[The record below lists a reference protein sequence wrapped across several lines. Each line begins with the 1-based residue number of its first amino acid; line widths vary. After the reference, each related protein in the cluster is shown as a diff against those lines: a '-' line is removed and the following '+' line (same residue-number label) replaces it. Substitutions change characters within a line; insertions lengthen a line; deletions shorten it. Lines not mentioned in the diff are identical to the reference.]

1 MPPSDRYTMPQ
12 HKILIIEEAPHTHS
26 VISERLH
33 AEGFATLA
41 CSPNE
46 ALTDVVRA
54 HGVGVALLITRQR
67 GPDGYT
73 IASELRHHTGSGVIV
88 LGDSDDEV
96 EIALALEMGADDYVT
111 MPVRP
116 RELCARIRT
125 VLRRTIVT
133 PADDQGARP
142 LPDHFLRQVSD
153 LEICGVQRRVR
164 VGGRDV
170 ELTTLEFDVLMVLAA
185 NTNAV
190 LSRDRITR
198 AARGRDWSV
207 NDRAIDG
214 IVSRLRKKLFE
225 EGEGARRIRTV
236 TGRGYMLLE

>member
-1 MPPSDRYTMPQ
+1 MPQ
-12 HKILIIEEAPHTHS
+12 HKILIVEGVPHTQS
-26 VISERLH
+26 GISERLQ
-33 AEGFATLA
+33 AEGFTMLA
-41 CSPNE
+41 CSPDD
-46 ALTDVVRA
+46 AVTDLVRA
-54 HGVGVALLITRQR
+54 QGVGVVLLATGQL
-67 GPDGYT
+67 GPEGYS
-73 IASELRHHTGSGVIV
+73 IASDLRHHTGAGVIV

-96 EIALALEMGADDYVT
+96 ETALALEMGADDYVT

-133 PADDQGARP
+133 PVDDQGARP
-142 LPDHFLRQVSD
+142 LPDHFLRQVGD

-170 ELTTLEFDVLMVLAA
+170 DLTTLEFDVLMVLVA
-185 NTNAV
+185 NTNAI

-207 NDRAIDG
+207 NDRAVDG
-214 IVSRLRKKLFE
+214 IVSRLRKKLFK
-225 EGEGARRIRTV
+225 EGEGTRRIRTI